1 MDNYILEDIAIEAKA
16 FWAKVVLIYKHWQF
30 SGKRQL
36 AFLEDLYLLINDG
49 IPANK
54 AVEMM
59 AQVTTGVTRDVALT
73 LTDKIAQGQSLAAGM
88 KEWFAP
94 SVVEIVRVGESGGAL
109 AQTMKSAIDALS
121 QQGVA
126 MSVLIG
132 KVSYPLMVI
141 LMACGII
148 IYLEGSVF
156 EQFKLIKPVE
166 QWPEAGT
173 FLLTLASIIK
183 YWWWIFI
190 LGVIGLVLLMKKI
203 FSTLVGEVRSTL
215 DNYFP
220 FIIYRK
226 LVAARLLETLGL
238 LVANGVVF
246 KSALKVMQ
254 YQANPY
260 MAWHLRHME
269 SLLSTGKTNI
279 ADVLDTGL
287 IENQNL
293 MRLRIMAEVKG
304 FEHGLIR
311 MGSTGT
317 KEATETLKKIATIIG
332 GLLLIVGVFL
342 IISVVRGIFL
352 TGMSMGS

>member
-1 MDNYILEDIAIEAKA
+1 
-16 FWAKVVLIYKHWQF
+16 
-30 SGKRQL
+30 
-36 AFLEDLYLLINDG
+36 
-49 IPANK
+49 
-54 AVEMM
+54 
-59 AQVTTGVTRDVALT
+59 
-73 LTDKIAQGQSLAAGM
+73 
-88 KEWFAP
+88 
-94 SVVEIVRVGESGGAL
+94 
-109 AQTMKSAIDALS
+109 MKSAIDALS

-126 MSVLIG
+126 VSVLIG
-132 KVSYPLMVI
+132 KMSYPITVI
-141 LMACGII
+141 LMACAII

-166 QWPEAGT
+166 EWPEAGQ
-173 FLLTLASIIK
+173 FLLTLASVIK

-190 LGVIGLVLLMKKI
+190 LAVVGLVLLMRKI
-203 FSTLVGEVRSTL
+203 FSSFVGDQRALV

-220 FIIYRK
+220 FNIYRK

-269 SLLSTGKTNI
+269 NLLSTGKTNI
-279 ADVLDTGL
+279 AEVLDTGL

-317 KEATETLKKIATIIG
+317 KETTETLKKIASIIG

-342 IISVVRGIFL
+342 IISVVRGIFM
-352 TGMSMGS
+352 TGMAMGS